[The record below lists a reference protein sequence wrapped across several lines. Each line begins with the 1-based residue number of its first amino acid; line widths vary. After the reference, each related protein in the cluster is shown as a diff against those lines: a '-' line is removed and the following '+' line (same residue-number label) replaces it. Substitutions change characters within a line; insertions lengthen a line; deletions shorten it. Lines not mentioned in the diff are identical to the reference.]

1 MAEAV
6 PSLLSPDDYLRREEA
21 SELKHEYLGGVVHAM
36 SGGTNQHGRIAAN
49 VSGLFHAQL
58 RGKSCFPINS
68 DVKIRIQYP
77 DHTRF
82 YYPDAG
88 VVCEANPPED
98 HFEDMPV
105 VLVEV
110 LSPSSER
117 TDLTEKRDAYLS
129 IPSLAAYL
137 IIAPNQPSLT
147 VHRNVRGGLSS
158 KVYDELSDAIQLPE
172 IDCELSLADVYE
184 RVKFEV

>member
-6 PSLLSPDDYLRREEA
+6 PALLSPDQYLRREEDSA
-21 SELKHEYLGGVVHAM
+21 IKHEYLGGVVHAM
-36 SGGTNQHGRIAAN
+36 SGRTNQHAL
-49 VSGLFHAQL
+49 VSGNVYAALHAQL

-88 VVCEANPPED
+88 VVCEPNPPED
-98 HFEDMPV
+98 HFEDAPV

-117 TDLTEKRDAYLS
+117 TDLSEKRDAYLT

-137 IIAPNQPSLT
+137 IIDPNRPLLT
-147 VHRNVRGGLSS
+147 IHHKVEGGFSS
-158 KVYDELSDAIQLPE
+158 KVYDELSDTIQLRE

-184 RVKFEV
+184 RIGFK

>member
-6 PSLLSPDDYLRREEA
+6 PALLSPGDYLRREEE
-21 SELKHEYLGGVVHAM
+21 SEIKHEYLGGVVHAM

-68 DVKIRIQYP
+68 DVKIRIQFP
-77 DHTRF
+77 EHTRF

-88 VVCEANPPED
+88 IVCEPNPPED
-98 HFEDMPV
+98 HFEDKPV

-117 TDLTEKRDAYLS
+117 TDLTEKRDAYLT
-129 IPSLAAYL
+129 IPSMAAYL
-137 IIAPNQPSLT
+137 IIDPNRPQLT
-147 VHRNVRGGLSS
+147 VHRRVEGGLSS
-158 KVYDELSDAIQLPE
+158 KVYDELSDTIQLGE
-172 IDCELSLADVYE
+172 IDCELRLADVYE
-184 RVKFEV
+184 RVEFE